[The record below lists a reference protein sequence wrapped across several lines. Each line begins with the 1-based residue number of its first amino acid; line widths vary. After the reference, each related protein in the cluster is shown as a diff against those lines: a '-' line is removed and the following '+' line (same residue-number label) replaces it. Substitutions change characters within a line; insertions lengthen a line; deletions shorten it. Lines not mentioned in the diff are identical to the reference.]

1 MDRDLI
7 SGIRQA
13 LQDVVA
19 PEVRERRGHIS
30 ALDTR
35 IEALE
40 KVQQARFSE
49 VNAKFDTLLNVHSL
63 ELRNARLEP
72 KPA

>member
-1 MDRDLI
+1 MDTDLI

-13 LQDVVA
+13 LQDVIA
-19 PEVRERRGHIS
+19 PEVRELRGEMN
-30 ALDTR
+30 ALGAR

-49 VNAKFDTLLNVHSL
+49 VNAKLDTRSTFT
-63 ELRNARLEP
+63 AW
-72 KPA
+72 K